1 MQAAAQSAGQ
11 AITLGG
17 NSYTLRERLAASAYG
32 ILWRADGA
40 TGPAAIK
47 LVNAEQMART
57 DAGQRHAWTASASRE
72 IAFLRAL
79 APWDAR
85 HIVRLLASGD
95 VDGLPAMALE
105 LLDGDLARHDVSQ
118 LAYPQALAWI
128 AQLNQALAKVHS
140 HGWRYLDLKPANVLV
155 DRRAN
160 VVKLADF
167 GTNRLLADVDAHTYA
182 GTASWQAPEQFF
194 PDADHRYRSDARS
207 DYFSLGALLYYL
219 VAGGQPLRY
228 GAACGAAW
236 REHGRAGAVQLRAAA
251 NGAMPPVLQ
260 DDEAALFARRG
271 GARALPLL
279 RALLAVDASDRPPHA
294 LAISRAL
301 AHAA

>member
-1 MQAAAQSAGQ
+1 MQAAGQ
-11 AITLGG
+11 EITLGTQA
-17 NSYTLRERLAASAYG
+17 YVLRERLAASAYG
-32 ILWRADGA
+32 VLWQADGSQ
-40 TGPAAIK
+40 GPAAIK
-47 LVNAEQMART
+47 LVNAEQMAQA
-57 DAGQRHAWTASASRE
+57 DVAQRDCWVASANRE
-72 IAFLRAL
+72 IAFLRGL

-85 HIVRLLASGD
+85 HIVRLLGSGE

-118 LAYPQALAWI
+118 LAPQQALAWI
-128 AQLNQALAKVHS
+128 GQLNQALAKVHS
-140 HGWRYLDLKPANVLV
+140 HGWRYLDLKPANILI
-155 DRRAN
+155 DRRAQ

-194 PDADHRYRSDARS
+194 PDPQQRYRSDARS
-207 DYFSLGALLYYL
+207 DYFSLGALLFYL
-219 VAGGQPLRY
+219 VTQGQPLRY

-236 REHGRAGAVQLRAAA
+236 RTHGRAGASKLRAAHG
-251 NGAMPPVLQ
+251 GALPAMLQ
-260 DDEAALFARRG
+260 EEEAALFAHHG

-279 RALLAVDASDRPPHA
+279 RSLLAVDPDARPRHA

-301 AHAA
+301 AEAL

>member
-1 MQAAAQSAGQ
+1 MQAAGNV
-11 AITLGG
+11 IELGAH
-17 NSYTLRERLAASAYG
+17 SYTLRERLAASAYG

-40 TGPAAIK
+40 TGPVAIK
-47 LVNAEQMART
+47 LVNAEQMARA
-57 DAGQRHAWTASASRE
+57 DATQHHAWTASASRE

-85 HIVRLLASGD
+85 HIVRLLASGA

-105 LLDGDLARHDVSQ
+105 LLDGDLARQDVSQ
-118 LAYPQALAWI
+118 LAFPQALAWI
-128 AQLNQALAKVHS
+128 GQLNQALAKVHS
-140 HGWRYLDLKPANVLV
+140 HGWRYLDLKPANILL

-167 GTNRLLADVDAHTYA
+167 GTNRLLADVAAHTYA

-194 PDADHRYRSDARS
+194 PDPDQRYRSDARS
-207 DYFSLGALLYYL
+207 DYFSLGALLFYL
-219 VAGGQPLRY
+219 VTGGQPLRY

-236 REHGRAGAVQLRAAA
+236 RAHGRAGAVQLRAAA
-251 NGAMPPVLQ
+251 HGALPVILH
-260 DDEAALFARRG
+260 DDEAALFVRRG

-279 RALLAVDASDRPPHA
+279 RALLASDPARRPCHA

-301 AHAA
+301 AQAA

>member
-1 MQAAAQSAGQ
+1 MSMQAAGNV
-11 AITLGG
+11 ITLGAH
-17 NSYTLRERLAASAYG
+17 SFTLQERLAASAYG

-40 TGPAAIK
+40 TGPVAVK
-47 LVNAEQMART
+47 LVNADQMARA
-57 DAGQRHAWTASASRE
+57 DAADRAAWTSAASRE
-72 IAFLRAL
+72 IAFLHSL

-105 LLDGDLARHDVSQ
+105 LLDGDLARHDVAQ
-118 LAYPQALAWI
+118 LPFPQALAWI
-128 AQLNQALAKVHS
+128 GQLNQALAKVHS

-167 GTNRLLADVDAHTYA
+167 GTNRRLSDVAAHTYA

-194 PDADHRYRSDARS
+194 PGPDQRYRSDARS

-236 REHGRAGAVQLRAAA
+236 RAHGRAGAVQLREAAD
-251 NGAMPPVLQ
+251 GAVPTVLH
-260 DDEAALFARRG
+260 DDEAAREQRRFIAQQRRRPRAAAVARP
-271 GARALPLL
+271 ARA
-279 RALLAVDASDRPPHA
+279 
-294 LAISRAL
+294 
-301 AHAA
+301 

>member
-1 MQAAAQSAGQ
+1 MMIG
-11 AITLGG
+11 TEHFV
-17 NSYTLRERLAASAYG
+17 LRERLAASSYG
-32 ILWRADGA
+32 LLWRADGP
-40 TGPAAIK
+40 TGPAAVK
-47 LVNAEQMART
+47 LVNAEQMARA
-57 DAGQRHAWTASASRE
+57 DASEHHVWTASAHRE

-118 LAYPQALAWI
+118 LPVGQALAWVG
-128 AQLNQALAKVHS
+128 QLNQALAKVHS
-140 HGWRYLDLKPANVLV
+140 HGWRYLDLKPANILL

-160 VVKLADF
+160 LVKLADF
-167 GTNRLLADVDAHTYA
+167 GTNRQLADVAAHTYA

-194 PDADHRYRSDARS
+194 PDAQQRYRSDARS
-207 DYFSLGALLYYL
+207 DYFALGALLFYL

-236 REHGRAGAVQLRAAA
+236 RAHGRAGAVQLRAQHQ
-251 NGAMPPVLQ
+251 GALPPVLH
-260 DDEAALFARRG
+260 DDEAALFTRRG
-271 GARALPLL
+271 GGRALPLL
-279 RALLAVDASDRPPHA
+279 RALLAVEPARRPRHA
-294 LAISRAL
+294 LDISRAL
-301 AHAA
+301 ACAA

>member
-1 MQAAAQSAGQ
+1 MQAAGNV
-11 AITLGG
+11 ITLGAH
-17 NSYTLRERLAASAYG
+17 SLTLRERLAASAYG

-40 TGPAAIK
+40 TGPVAVK
-47 LVNAEQMART
+47 LVNADQMARA
-57 DAGQRHAWTASASRE
+57 DAADRAAWTTAASRE
-72 IAFLRAL
+72 IAFLRSL

-85 HIVRLLASGD
+85 HIVRLLDSGE

-105 LLDGDLARHDVSQ
+105 LLDGDLARHDVVQ
-118 LAYPQALAWI
+118 LPFPQALAWI
-128 AQLNQALAKVHS
+128 GQLNQALAKVHS

-167 GTNRLLADVDAHTYA
+167 GTNRRLSDVAAHTYA

-194 PDADHRYRSDARS
+194 PDPDQRYRSDARS
-207 DYFSLGALLYYL
+207 DYFALGALLFYL
-219 VAGGQPLRY
+219 VTGGQLLRY

-236 REHGRAGAVQLRAAA
+236 RAHGRSGAVQLRAAA
-251 NGAMPPVLQ
+251 HGAVPTVLH

-271 GARALPLL
+271 GGRALPLL
-279 RALLAVDASDRPPHA
+279 RALLAPDPARRPRHA
-294 LAISRAL
+294 LDISRAL
-301 AHAA
+301 AQAA

>member
-1 MQAAAQSAGQ
+1 MQAAGNV
-11 AITLGG
+11 ITLGEH
-17 NSYTLRERLAASAYG
+17 SYTLRERLAASAYG
-32 ILWRADGA
+32 ILWRADGP
-40 TGPAAIK
+40 TGPVAVK
-47 LVNAEQMART
+47 LVNADQMARA
-57 DAGQRHAWTASASRE
+57 DVHQRDAWTTAASRE

-85 HIVRLLASGD
+85 HIVRLLASGA

-105 LLDGDLARHDVSQ
+105 LLDGDLARHDVAQ
-118 LAYPQALAWI
+118 LDCQQALAWI
-128 AQLNQALAKVHS
+128 GQLNQALAKVHS

-167 GTNRLLADVDAHTYA
+167 GTNRLLADVNAHTYA

-194 PDADHRYRSDARS
+194 PDADQRYRSDARS
-207 DYFSLGALLYYL
+207 DYFSLGALLFYL

-236 REHGRAGAVQLRAAA
+236 RIHGRAGAGHLRAAA
-251 NGAMPPVLQ
+251 NGALPIILH

-279 RALLAVDASDRPPHA
+279 RALLARHPGERPNHA
-294 LAISRAL
+294 LDISRAL
-301 AHAA
+301 AQAA

>member
-1 MQAAAQSAGQ
+1 MQAAGNV
-11 AITLGG
+11 ITLGEH
-17 NSYTLRERLAASAYG
+17 SYTLRERLAASAYG
-32 ILWRADGA
+32 ILWRADGP
-40 TGPAAIK
+40 TGPVAVK
-47 LVNAEQMART
+47 LVNADQMARA
-57 DAGQRHAWTASASRE
+57 DVHQRDAWTTAASRE

-85 HIVRLLASGD
+85 HIVRLLASGA

-105 LLDGDLARHDVSQ
+105 LLDGDLARHDVAQ
-118 LAYPQALAWI
+118 LDCQQALAWI
-128 AQLNQALAKVHS
+128 GQLNQALAKVHS
-140 HGWRYLDLKPANVLV
+140 HGWRYLDLKPANILL

-167 GTNRLLADVDAHTYA
+167 GTNRLLADVAAHTYA

-194 PDADHRYRSDARS
+194 PDSDQRYRSDARS
-207 DYFSLGALLYYL
+207 DYFSLGALLFYL
-219 VAGGQPLRY
+219 VTGGQPLRY

-236 REHGRAGAVQLRAAA
+236 RAHGRAGAVQLRAAA
-251 NGAMPPVLQ
+251 HGVPTILH

-279 RALLAVDASDRPPHA
+279 RALLASDPARRPCHA

-301 AHAA
+301 AQAA

>member
-1 MQAAAQSAGQ
+1 MPAAGS
-11 AITLGG
+11 AITLGTD
-17 NSYTLRERLAASAYG
+17 SFVLRERLAASAYG
-32 ILWRADGA
+32 MLWRADGA
-40 TGPAAIK
+40 TGPVAVK
-47 LVNAEQMART
+47 LVNAEQMDRA
-57 DAGQRHAWTASASRE
+57 DAALRSAWTTSASRE
-72 IAFLRAL
+72 IAFLRGL

-85 HIVRLLASGD
+85 HIVRLLASGN
-95 VDGLPAMALE
+95 VDGMPAMALE

-118 LAYPQALAWI
+118 LSFQQALAWI
-128 AQLNQALAKVHS
+128 GQLNQALGKVHG

-155 DRRAN
+155 DARTQ

-167 GTNRLLADVDAHTYA
+167 GTNRALDDVAAHTYA

-194 PDADHRYRSDARS
+194 PGQDNRYRSDARS

-219 VAGGQPLRY
+219 VSGGQPLRY

-236 REHGRAGAVQLRAAA
+236 RAHGRGGAIQLREAA
-251 NGAMPPVLQ
+251 NGALPVVLH

-279 RALLAVDASDRPPHA
+279 RSLLAHDPASRPQHA

-301 AHAA
+301 AEAA

>member
-1 MQAAAQSAGQ
+1 MQAAGT
-11 AITLGG
+11 AITLDSG
-17 NSYTLRERLAASAYG
+17 SYVLREKMAASSYG
-32 ILWRADGA
+32 VLWRAEGP
-40 TGPAAIK
+40 TGLAAVK
-47 LVNAEQMART
+47 LVNAEQMAR
-57 DAGQRHAWTASASRE
+57 AGAAEQHCWTAAAQRE
-72 IAFLRAL
+72 IAFLRSL

-85 HIVRLLASGD
+85 HIVRLLGTGA

-105 LLDGDLARHDVSQ
+105 LLDGDLARHDVAQ
-118 LAYPQALAWI
+118 LPCHFALAWI
-128 AQLNQALAKVHS
+128 GQLNQALAKVHS
-140 HGWRYLDLKPANVLV
+140 AGWRYLDLKPANILL
-155 DRRAN
+155 DRAAN

-194 PDADHRYRSDARS
+194 PDARQRYASDARS
-207 DYFSLGALLYYL
+207 DYFSLGALMFYL

-236 REHGRAGAVQLRAAA
+236 RTHGRAGAARLRSMDPGYAT
-251 NGAMPPVLQ
+251 VLH

-279 RALLAVDASDRPPHA
+279 RALLAFDPARRPRHA
-294 LAISRAL
+294 LEISRAL
-301 AHAA
+301 AAA

>member
-1 MQAAAQSAGQ
+1 MSMQAAGNV
-11 AITLGG
+11 ITLGAH
-17 NSYTLRERLAASAYG
+17 SFTLRERLAASAYG

-40 TGPAAIK
+40 AGPVAVK
-47 LVNAEQMART
+47 LVNADQMARA
-57 DAGQRHAWTASASRE
+57 DAADRTAWISSASRE
-72 IAFLRAL
+72 IAFLRNL

-85 HIVRLLASGD
+85 HIVRLLASGE

-105 LLDGDLARHDVSQ
+105 LLDGDLARHDVAQ
-118 LAYPQALAWI
+118 LPFPQALAWI
-128 AQLNQALAKVHS
+128 GQLNQALAKVHS

-167 GTNRLLADVDAHTYA
+167 GTNRRLSDMAAHTYA

-194 PDADHRYRSDARS
+194 PGPDQRYRSDARS

-236 REHGRAGAVQLRAAA
+236 RAHGRAGAVQLREAAD
-251 NGAMPPVLQ
+251 GAVPTVLHE
-260 DDEAALFARRG
+260 DEAALFARRG

-279 RALLAVDASDRPPHA
+279 RALLAPDPARRPRHA
-294 LAISRAL
+294 LDISRAL
-301 AHAA
+301 AQAA